1 MFKIK
6 NSKSLVILL
15 LTGIAIFSVY
25 KYVVSLKDN
34 LSLAKQLNQIKEQA
48 VVLEQ
53 EKQNL
58 LQSLEK
64 EKAWGKK
71 LENEG
76 YGLKNSLRAKEEKV
90 QDLINDFSQTQKV
103 IDDLGMQISSLKT
116 ENTSLK
122 TEKEQIKADLSRV
135 SQENENFRSKLSSM
149 EELRKAMVE
158 LKEQVTK
165 VKKEVRQKINIEKL
179 SEGNRG
185 FVIRDG
191 KPTFSAKV
199 RIEVNPATTK

>member
-6 NSKSLVILL
+6 NTKSLIILL
-15 LTGIAIFSVY
+15 LTGITIFSVY

-34 LSLAKQLNQIKEQA
+34 LGLAKQLNQIKEQA
-48 VVLEQ
+48 FVLEQ

-58 LQSLEK
+58 LESLEK

-71 LENEG
+71 LEHEG

-103 IDDLGMQISSLKT
+103 IDDLGVQISSLKT
-116 ENTSLK
+116 E
-122 TEKEQIKADLSRV
+122 KEQLKADLSKV
-135 SQENENFRSKLSSM
+135 SRENENFRSKLSSI
-149 EELRKAMVE
+149 EELKKAMLE

-199 RIEVNPATTK
+199 RIEVNPAITK

>member
-1 MFKIK
+1 MFKIN

-15 LTGIAIFSVY
+15 LTGITIFSVY

-34 LSLAKQLNQIKEQA
+34 LSLAEQLNQIKEQA
-48 VVLEQ
+48 VALEQ

-71 LENEG
+71 LEHEG
-76 YGLKNSLRAKEEKV
+76 SGLKNSLRSKEEKV
-90 QDLINDFSQTQKV
+90 QDLINGFSQTQKV
-103 IDDLGMQISSLKT
+103 IDDLGAQISSLKT
-116 ENTSLK
+116 ENTGLK
-122 TEKEQIKADLSRV
+122 TEKEQLKADLSRV
-135 SQENENFRSKLSSM
+135 SQENENFRSKLGSV
-149 EELRKAMVE
+149 EELKKAMLE
-158 LKEQVTK
+158 LKEQVAK
-165 VKKEVRQKINIEKL
+165 VKKEVRQKIDIEKL

-191 KPTFSAKV
+191 KPTFSAKI
-199 RIEVNPATTK
+199 RIEVNPAITK

>member
-6 NSKSLVILL
+6 NTKSLVILL
-15 LTGIAIFSVY
+15 LTGITIFSVY

-48 VVLEQ
+48 FVLEQ

-58 LQSLEK
+58 LESLEK

-71 LENEG
+71 LEHEG
-76 YGLKNSLRAKEEKV
+76 SGLKNSLRAREEKV
-90 QDLINDFSQTQKV
+90 QDLISDFSQTQKV
-103 IDDLGMQISSLKT
+103 IDDLGVQISSLKT
-116 ENTSLK
+116 E
-122 TEKEQIKADLSRV
+122 KEQLKADLSKV
-135 SQENENFRSKLSSM
+135 SRENENFRSKLSSIKK
-149 EELRKAMVE
+149 LKKAMLE

-199 RIEVNPATTK
+199 RIEVNPAITK

>member
-6 NSKSLVILL
+6 NTKSLVILL
-15 LTGIAIFSVY
+15 LTGITIFSVY

-48 VVLEQ
+48 VILEQ

-71 LENEG
+71 LEHEG
-76 YGLKNSLRAKEEKV
+76 SGLKNSLRAREEKV
-90 QDLINDFSQTQKV
+90 QDLISDFSQTQKV
-103 IDDLGMQISSLKT
+103 IDDLGVQISSLKT
-116 ENTSLK
+116 E
-122 TEKEQIKADLSRV
+122 KEQLKADLSKV
-135 SQENENFRSKLSSM
+135 SQENENFRSKLSSI
-149 EELRKAMVE
+149 EELKKAMLE

-191 KPTFSAKV
+191 KPTFPAKV
-199 RIEVNPATTK
+199 RIEVNPAITK

>member
-15 LTGIAIFSVY
+15 LTGITIFSVY

-34 LSLAKQLNQIKEQA
+34 LDLAKQLNQIKEQA

-58 LQSLEK
+58 LESLEK

-71 LENEG
+71 LEHES
-76 YGLKNSLRAKEEKV
+76 YGLKNSLKAREEKV
-90 QDLINDFSQTQKV
+90 QDLINDFSRTQKV
-103 IDDLGMQISSLKT
+103 IDDLGVQISSLKT
-116 ENTSLK
+116 E
-122 TEKEQIKADLSRV
+122 KEQLKADLSKV
-135 SQENENFRSKLSSM
+135 SRENENFRSKLSSIK
-149 EELRKAMVE
+149 ELKKAMLE

-199 RIEVNPATTK
+199 RIEVNSAITK